1 MTSDKRWVK
10 RPESNNQRLCS
21 VGRGGAWGHR
31 ARVAA
36 TTGLLLAAQAAWAV
50 EAQARAPS
58 GMVRYTHPVFK
69 NGKLVLWHGA
79 WRGSAR
85 FARSS
90 RATAS
95 ADSRPAARQQTPRE
109 FSVLADPAD
118 VCASHM
124 AKDFAAV
131 LTAEGDAG
139 RAIVGSTSPTGLA
152 KVARAD
158 MADFAVVTLDS
169 LASSAKADPEWV
181 KRSPFVARLAPETL
195 EVIAPR
201 EIKSIGDL
209 QNRTVSFGDPD
220 SATATSAKML
230 FSRLGISVNP
240 MYEPAP
246 EGLDALAAGKREA
259 IVLLGA
265 KDLEALSDFGDDHRF
280 HILEIPWS
288 TTLDPVYAP
297 ARVTAAERP
306 NLVAANSAV
315 DTVGE
320 PTALIALDA
329 AQGSPR
335 AEALGRV
342 ARTFLDNYDAFLT
355 DDHDS
360 HWRDVNLAAEA
371 FSPDPAWPR
380 LAAAQDWLDTKKSS
394 ADASLDA
401 FRASAKAAAEANGGP
416 SAEDSDRLYDSLTR
430 WRGLMQ

>member
-1 MTSDKRWVK
+1 MTSDERWGK
-10 RPESNNQRLCS
+10 RPESNDQRLRG
-21 VGRGGAWGHR
+21 VWRGGAWGRR

-36 TTGLLLAAQAAWAV
+36 TASLLLALAV
-50 EAQARAPS
+50 EAEAKTPS
-58 GMVRYTHPVFK
+58 GMVRYSHPVLR
-69 NGKLVLWHGA
+69 NGKLLLWHGA

-85 FARSS
+85 YARSS
-90 RATAS
+90 RATALVQS
-95 ADSRPAARQQTPRE
+95 KPAARQQAPRE
-109 FSVLADPAD
+109 FSVLADPGD

-131 LTAEGDAG
+131 LTTEGAAG
-139 RAIVGSTSPTGLA
+139 RAIVGSTSPTGLT
-152 KVARAD
+152 KVDRVD
-158 MADFAVVTLDS
+158 MADFAVVTLDT
-169 LASSAKADPEWV
+169 LASSAKTDPEWV
-181 KRSPFVARLAPETL
+181 KRSPLVARLAPETL

-209 QNRTVSFGDPD
+209 QNLAVSFGDPD
-220 SATATSAKML
+220 SATAISAKML

-240 MYEPAP
+240 IYEPAP

-259 IVLLGA
+259 VVVLGA
-265 KDLEALSDFGDDHRF
+265 RDLETLNDFGDDRRF

-320 PTALIALDA
+320 PMALIALDA

-335 AEALGRV
+335 AEVLGRV
-342 ARTFLDNYDAFLT
+342 ARTFLDSYDAFLT

-371 FSPDPAWPR
+371 FLPEPYWPR
-380 LAAAQDWLDTKKSS
+380 LGAAQDWLDAKKSS

-401 FRASAKAAAEANGGP
+401 FRASAKAAADANGGP